1 MISPRA
7 RGDVCGSVRIPDITA
22 AGRLRRILG
31 LRPEPQTLPALIVLA
46 ALDSVQAEFFGLL
59 VHLPESGVA
68 MAGLCLEFPLACEL
82 DQPVFIEAGLRER
95 LLERG

>member
-1 MISPRA
+1 M
-7 RGDVCGSVRIPDITA
+7 
-22 AGRLRRILG
+22 RLRPDSGHHCCWTLRGILG

>member
-1 MISPRA
+1 MRLCLDS
-7 RGDVCGSVRIPDITA
+7 GHHCCWTA
-22 AGRLRRILG
+22 TGHSGAA
-31 LRPEPQTLPALIVLA
+31 PEPQTLPALIVLA

-68 MAGLCLEFPLACEL
+68 MAGLCLEFLLACKL